1 MGVIPYPLFMKS
13 NQKNTP
19 QSRLSASSKLDN
31 TSTATALAIGKKL
44 LEIKRISGAGEMTEL
59 NMALFRHLK

>member
-1 MGVIPYPLFMKS
+1 MKS
-13 NQKNTP
+13 NQKTHSQFKPLTHLKGPN
-19 QSRLSASSKLDN
+19 N
-31 TSTATALAIGKKL
+31 TSATTALAISKKL